1 MPATES
7 TWRGMKLM
15 HAVFGVASVAMLVTT
30 VWMLADDHNRQWKNY
45 QRQFRDVET
54 WTNAARIDEQQTSD
68 YKLTEAELK
77 KKLDDIQQDALSD
90 KGRALFDQFVEVAK
104 TKSDAE
110 TEDEHHAD
118 EQAADRIA
126 DDVKA
131 LDSYN
136 DAKERARKREDL
148 FNRLNDFVGRV
159 KFREDELTGNLKFR
173 KAALDKALA
182 SYSIAVGNNED
193 VDEVARLQQEIS
205 NIK

>member
-54 WTNAARIDEQQTSD
+54 WTNAARIDEQQTSG

-90 KGRALFDQFVEVAK
+90 NGRALFDKFLEEAK
-104 TKSDAE
+104 KKTDAD
-110 TEDEHHAD
+110 TEDEHNAD
-118 EQAADRIA
+118 VQAADKIA
-126 DDVKA
+126 ADVKT
-131 LDSYN
+131 LGDYTG
-136 DAKERARKREDL
+136 AKERTRLREDL
-148 FNRLNDFVGRV
+148 FNRLN
-159 KFREDELTGNLKFR
+159 
-173 KAALDKALA
+173 
-182 SYSIAVGNNED
+182 
-193 VDEVARLQQEIS
+193 
-205 NIK
+205 